1 MLLLKSRY
9 CKGDEKGNFNPGGL
23 INRASMASMLVNAY
37 KLERNEN
44 IKLPK
49 EFADLNNHW
58 GAKYANILIKK
69 RFQLEQIMAG
79 LQIKR

>member
-1 MLLLKSRY
+1 
-9 CKGDEKGNFNPGGL
+9 
-23 INRASMASMLVNAY
+23 MASMLVSAY

-58 GAKYANILIKK
+58 VQSMPI
-69 RFQLEQIMAG
+69 F
-79 LQIKR
+79 

>member
-1 MLLLKSRY
+1 MHKTTGQLHILLLLKSRY
-9 CKGDEKGNFNPGGL
+9 CKGDEKELNPSGL

-49 EFADLNNHW
+49 EFADLNNH
-58 GAKYANILIKK
+58 
-69 RFQLEQIMAG
+69 
-79 LQIKR
+79 